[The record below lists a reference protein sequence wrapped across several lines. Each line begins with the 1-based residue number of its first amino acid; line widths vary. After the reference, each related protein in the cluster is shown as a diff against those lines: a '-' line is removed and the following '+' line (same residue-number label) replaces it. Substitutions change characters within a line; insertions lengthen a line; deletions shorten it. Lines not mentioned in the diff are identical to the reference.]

1 MDALIGGAGATEA
14 YLADQNAQRVKAQ
27 LNEAYKTAKDDP
39 SEKNLARVQE
49 LEDQYA
55 LSKAWAMLGTGLAV
69 GTGIGVFTSKY
80 ASKRGSVPKAEEEL
94 AILRRAIA
102 DLKKQANKPPKAP
115 KPPPASPNA
124 LAVPTIPPLPPARP
138 RGTRKPPVP

>member
-1 MDALIGGAGATEA
+1 
-14 YLADQNAQRVKAQ
+14 
-27 LNEAYKTAKDDP
+27 
-39 SEKNLARVQE
+39 VQE

-102 DLKKQANKPPKAP
+102 DLKKQANKPPKVP